1 MPTLAGIT
9 PRQAT
14 FLNKLAD
21 TAKDYKRSLSE
32 IASFAETETE
42 RVLHGHRSSGPSHQT
57 LFELQANYGA
67 LNALLNTIWLVF
79 DVTTIEDEE
88 LRVHYRDSV
97 DEWVNMA
104 VTGVS
109 DDDYSVWFEAEQK

>member
-1 MPTLAGIT
+1 MPTLDIT

-21 TAKDYKRSLSE
+21 ASKNYKRSLSD
-32 IASFAETETE
+32 IASFTESETE
-42 RVLHGHRSSGPSHQT
+42 RLEKGYRVSGPSHQT
-57 LFELQANYGA
+57 LFELQSNFGA
-67 LNALLNTIWLVF
+67 LNAILGTIWLIF

-109 DDDYSVWFEAEQK
+109 DDDYTVWFEAEKK